1 MDAVVQEGRRTTSL
15 AIRTVEKVRASSAK
29 TTRLEGLELK
39 QWGDTLKLK
48 RQTFKYIEREIY
60 DLHDTIKEIKVIEYD
75 IIHGNDTDIDSP
87 QPGRTSART
96 INDTTAIKATELV
109 EHKRP
114 KRMKEKVNAILKVY
128 NSLPEEKKRLIELYY
143 WERPGELTWDGVAK
157 ELHIGRATAIRW
169 RNAFVKRVAKEMG
182 ES

>member
-1 MDAVVQEGRRTTSL
+1 V
-15 AIRTVEKVRASSAK
+15 I
-29 TTRLEGLELK
+29 K
-39 QWGDTLKLK
+39 QRGDTLKLK

-87 QPGRTSART
+87 QPGRTSVRT
-96 INDTTAIKATELV
+96 INDTTAIKATELA
-109 EHKRP
+109 EHKRL

-169 RNAFVKRVAKEMG
+169 RNAFVKRVAQEMG